1 VLPFER
7 KLEEQRQRQVQLPL
21 KLLSNIVI
29 SKLKISFSTGKKK
42 KFIQPDKNYIFLQ
55 LQLNDAENLPS
66 TPLDHLKEPTSSPR
80 KPAAATGGAETVAGF
95 NTVESVQAEVVSQI
109 DEEQEEEEVEE
120 SAEES
125 LRREITRKA
134 QALMEIMQAG
144 AGVEEAISRHS
155 AEIDDT
161 LMELLQRRMEAAR
174 HLEKQSEILQGM
186 EMLHRRLKMEL
197 DKKKATISM
206 RLLDSI
212 LNILDGGEEEESSG
226 ASGSN
231 KGRSIEVE
239 KAVRARLRSAFGAA
253 PLEADVMF
261 LATQLAVRGQSI
273 ADELLEERVD
283 GNVFIKEVTALL
295 EGAMGQQKQLVAA
308 LEQLD
313 PQAPEKIKV
322 QEAINERS
330 IALGLVQEVLVL
342 ARSCMKPDL

>member
-1 VLPFER
+1 MSTTIIINMRTIEITCKAGGQPSRNSIRRQRQRQQAPLLPFER
-7 KLEEQRQRQVQLPL
+7 KLEEQRQRQ
-21 KLLSNIVI
+21 
-29 SKLKISFSTGKKK
+29 
-42 KFIQPDKNYIFLQ
+42 
-55 LQLNDAENLPS
+55 LQLNDAEKLS
-66 TPLDHLKEPTSSPR
+66 QAPLEYLEEPTETQSI
-80 KPAAATGGAETVAGF
+80 PAAAGEEEETAAF
-95 NTVESVQAEVVSQI
+95 NEVQTVQAEVISEV
-109 DEEQEEEEVEE
+109 DTDDEEVEE
-120 SAEES
+120 TAEDR

-155 AEIDDT
+155 ADIDDT
-161 LMELLQRRMEAAR
+161 MMELLQRRMEAAR

-186 EMLHRRLKMEL
+186 EMLQRRLKMEL
-197 DKKKATISM
+197 DKKKASVSM
-206 RLLDSI
+206 RLLDSV

-231 KGRSIEVE
+231 KGRSTEVQ

-261 LATQLAVRGQSI
+261 LATQLALRGQSI

-295 EGAMGQQKQLVAA
+295 EGAMGQQQQLVAA
-308 LEQLD
+308 LKQL
-313 PQAPEKIKV
+313 APEAPERVKV

-330 IALGLVQEVLVL
+330 TALELVQEVLVL